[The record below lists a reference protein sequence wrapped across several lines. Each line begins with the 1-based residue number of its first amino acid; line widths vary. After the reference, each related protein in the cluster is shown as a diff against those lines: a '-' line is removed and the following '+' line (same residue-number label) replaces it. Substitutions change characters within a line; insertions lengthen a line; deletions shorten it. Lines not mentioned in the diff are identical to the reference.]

1 MESPLVWEELIG
13 SEWDYD
19 YEVEPQARGN
29 SKLRHSRARLLG
41 GCSSHNSVIA
51 FIPPDSDFSRWEREG
66 AQGWGPQGVT
76 PFFERVRSKVGTFN
90 LIYVAH
96 LILTQDLSLHNAS
109 NRSRSLKCN
118 QLILSIAIS
127 FLQRRRQE
135 SRKSNSTQRRPARA
149 SRTAWA
155 TSSSTPTPR

>member
-1 MESPLVWEELIG
+1 VWEELIG

-76 PFFERVRSKVGTFN
+76 PFFERVRSKVCTFN
-90 LIYVAH
+90 LIYVATFDSDKICL
-96 LILTQDLSLHNAS
+96 LIAS
-109 NRSRSLKCN
+109 NRSRSLRCN
-118 QLILSIAIS
+118 QLIRSIAIS

-155 TSSSTPTPR
+155 TSSLTPTPR